1 MESKIKR
8 EGGKKEQRA
17 KSRWKRKIKLHNKKL
32 KKSVSRNL
40 SPKLN

>member
-8 EGGKKEQRA
+8 DGGKKEQRA

-32 KKSVSRNL
+32 KKSVSIANV
-40 SPKLN
+40 